1 MSESLLEGYLHRRCG
16 GRYASATE
24 TVTVRV
30 SGMAATV
37 ERALFRCDRCG
48 DERRTVEQREN
59 AERAAV
65 AEMRATH
72 GLLAPKEIR
81 QLRER
86 LGLTTQQL
94 GELLYG
100 IPRGVVEGWERGRYL
115 QNPQVDA
122 LLRSLED
129 RETLEQRAARA
140 GVTLPVPEDPNAPR
154 GEGGQGGQSAPAAA
168 DATDGDNPT
177 SDTVGRESAGEAG
190 NESVDGVALSSA
202 GRPS

>member
-16 GRYASATE
+16 GRYTGATE

-37 ERALFRCDRCG
+37 ERAFFRCDKCG
-48 DERRTVEQREN
+48 DERRTVEQRES
-59 AERAAV
+59 AEQAAV
-65 AEMRATH
+65 AEMRQAH
-72 GLLAPKEIR
+72 ALLAPKEIR

-140 GVTLPVPEDPNAPR
+140 GVALPMPEDPNA
-154 GEGGQGGQSAPAAA
+154 AP
-168 DATDGDNPT
+168 
-177 SDTVGRESAGEAG
+177 AGEAG
-190 NESVDGVALSSA
+190 AAAGGEAPVDAAARAEA
-202 GRPS
+202 GQGR

>member
-30 SGMAATV
+30 IGMAPTV

-48 DERRTVEQREN
+48 DERRTVEQRES
-59 AERAAV
+59 AEQAAV
-65 AEMRATH
+65 AEMRQAH
-72 GLLAPKEIR
+72 ALLAPKEIR

-94 GELLYG
+94 GDLLYG

-129 RETLEQRAARA
+129 RETLEQRAAKA
-140 GVTLPVPEDPNAPR
+140 GVALPVPEDPNAPAPAA
-154 GEGGQGGQSAPAAA
+154 EGSVEGSAPAPSGGEAA
-168 DATDGDNPT
+168 VDDGDA
-177 SDTVGRESAGEAG
+177 VAEAAGEEPLVEAG
-190 NESVDGVALSSA
+190 QGK
-202 GRPS
+202 